1 MRFALNSS
9 AQTFMFLVSFSE
21 FFAAWRRR
29 RTHGRTG
36 ARAIRCARSPER
48 ASPRATNDPDRAGHA
63 NRAVIDAPG
72 ILKVPRRKGAAV
84 KFMALAALKA
94 QHDPAS
100 EAASAN
106 AFSMRFK

>member
-48 ASPRATNDPDRAGHA
+48 ASPRATSDPDRAGHA

-84 KFMALAALKA
+84 KFMAFCRVEGAARPGVISGLGKRIF
-94 QHDPAS
+94 
-100 EAASAN
+100 N
-106 AFSMRFK
+106 AI